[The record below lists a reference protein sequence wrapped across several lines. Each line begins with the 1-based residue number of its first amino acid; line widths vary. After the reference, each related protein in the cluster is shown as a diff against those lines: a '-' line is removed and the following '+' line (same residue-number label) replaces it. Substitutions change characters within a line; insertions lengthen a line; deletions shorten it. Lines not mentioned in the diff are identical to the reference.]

1 MIDETSSGMSII
13 WARMVGLLAAGGR
26 GKITLR
32 ANPCQ
37 STIGKKRKL
46 TPFAMSVKKLL
57 DLTGKIALVTGGS
70 RGLGLQIA
78 EALGEMGAKL
88 AISARKPEELEQARE
103 FLARQ
108 RIEALPLVCDI
119 SRPEAIEPMVSQV
132 LERHGRVDVL
142 VNNAGATWGAPAEE
156 HPLDAWR
163 KLVDLNLTGTF
174 LVTQAVGK
182 RSMIPNRHGRIIN
195 VASIAGLRGN
205 PVDMLETLA
214 YNTTK
219 GGLVNFTRALAA
231 EWGEHGITVNA
242 IAPGFFPS
250 KMTKASLERLGEKI
264 VARTPLRRLGDAEDL
279 KGLVVLL
286 ASDASRHITGQII
299 AVDGGA
305 SVA

>member
-1 MIDETSSGMSII
+1 MS
-13 WARMVGLLAAGGR
+13 V
-26 GKITLR
+26 
-32 ANPCQ
+32 
-37 STIGKKRKL
+37 RKL
-46 TPFAMSVKKLL
+46 F

-88 AISARKPEELEQARE
+88 ALTARKAEELEEARAH
-103 FLARQ
+103 LAGLSV
-108 RIEALPLVCDI
+108 EALTLPCDL
-119 SRPEAIEPMVSQV
+119 SQPQAVAPMLSKV
-132 LERHGRVDVL
+132 LERFGKVDIL
-142 VNNAGATWGAPAEE
+142 VNNAGATWGAPAED
-156 HPLDAWR
+156 HPLEAWQ
-163 KLVDLNLTGTF
+163 KLVNLNLTGTF

-182 RSMIPNRHGRIIN
+182 RSMIPNRYGRIVN

-205 PVDMLETLA
+205 PVGMLKTIA

-219 GGLVNFTRALAA
+219 GGVVNFTRALAA

-250 KMTKASLERLGEKI
+250 KMTRGALEKIGDKI
-264 VARTPLRRLGDAEDL
+264 VAHVPLHRLGDGEDL
-279 KGLVVLL
+279 KGVAALL